1 MVTGRLLHVAW
12 APVQRGLVFPPWLG
26 CRAMGSWRCS
36 GAGYGS
42 AVVDGA
48 RLLRKDR
55 LGRRGWGIA
64 LSVREQLEFMELCFG
79 TYDEPADRLQV
90 RIREQIGIVVGGY
103 SGSADQEQEVEEAFF
118 RRLEEASRSL
128 ALLLGGDV
136 NHAKCWLV
144 GQHSRAPAVEQF
156 SGVHR

>member
-1 MVTGRLLHVAW
+1 M
-12 APVQRGLVFPPWLG
+12 
-26 CRAMGSWRCS
+26 
-36 GAGYGS
+36 
-42 AVVDGA
+42 VDGA

-64 LSVREQLEFMELCFG
+64 LSAREQLEFMELCFG